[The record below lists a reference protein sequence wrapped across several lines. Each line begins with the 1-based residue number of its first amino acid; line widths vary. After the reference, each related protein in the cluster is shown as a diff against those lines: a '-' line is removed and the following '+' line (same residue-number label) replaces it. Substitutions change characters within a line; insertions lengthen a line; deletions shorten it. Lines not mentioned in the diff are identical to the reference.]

1 MNKTILGTKGLVM
14 AIVFLFIGVGIYPAI
29 AVEPITP
36 TNIIRGEEFEQVEKT
51 EPKEYL
57 FQTIIDIA
65 NNPDV
70 NELLNQI
77 EDEWK
82 ADNCFISWDFDSK
95 SVFQKLLFK
104 KPNLLLSILFTEP
117 SITHK
122 YLESSYNG
130 GCEVTKVLGEE
141 NIIEIVESVEIKNPE
156 IPDELYNIIMNDE
169 ELYHKIATLGEM
181 NEELDTNLPFKNYS
195 SICKILL
202 ILFYVYLIRS
212 GIVSFFSQFF
222 KNSTIISVILDLLWF
237 KNWVFAG
244 ACMLIFQVI
253 DDILGCE
260 SPSPSRNTYI
270 R

>member
-1 MNKTILGTKGLVM
+1 MNKTILWTKGLVM

-29 AVEPITP
+29 AVEPISP
-36 TNIIRGEEFEQVEKT
+36 TNIILGEEFEQIEKT

-82 ADNCFISWDFDSK
+82 DDNCFISWDFDSK
-95 SVFQKLLFK
+95 NVFQKLLFK
-104 KPNLLLSILFTEP
+104 KPYLLVSILFTEF

-122 YLESSYNG
+122 YLESSHNR
-130 GCEVTKVLGEE
+130 GCEVTKFLGEE
-141 NIIEIVESVEIKNPE
+141 NVIEIVESVEIKNPE
-156 IPDELYNIIMNDE
+156 ILDELYNIIMNDE
-169 ELYHKIATLGEM
+169 ELYDRITTLGEM
-181 NEELDTNLPFKNYS
+181 NEELDTNAPFKNYS
-195 SICKILL
+195 IICKILL
-202 ILFYVYLIRS
+202 ILFSVYLIRC
-212 GIVSFFSQFF
+212 GIVSFFSKFF
-222 KNSTIISVILDLLWF
+222 QNRTIISVILDLLWF

-244 ACMLIFQVI
+244 VSMLIFQLI
-253 DDILGCE
+253 YDILGCE
-260 SPSPSRNTYI
+260 RPSPSLKTCI